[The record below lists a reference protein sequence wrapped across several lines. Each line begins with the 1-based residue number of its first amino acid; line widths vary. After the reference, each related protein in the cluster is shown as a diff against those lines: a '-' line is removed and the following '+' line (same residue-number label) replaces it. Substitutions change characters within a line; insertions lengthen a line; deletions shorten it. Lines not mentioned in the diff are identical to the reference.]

1 MDYCIKNHKNIY
13 IRLNDFGAP
22 VTCVEGVKGLFEHSK
37 AKNILD
43 CLPKTLKRMNFH
55 VEAIPEIKPKTECNC
70 KQVLEGKI
78 IQGTGYVP
86 SENITRWV
94 EKFGVCSDILE
105 ESKQRA
111 KYLLEELG
119 KSDKELTD
127 LLHIIELENPK
138 DMFRGWKIYVD
149 IRENRKKRRDIKDEL
164 LVIENILKEIDP
176 SCLQRERVQKA
187 IDGLY
192 DRKYKFRIIEEDED
206 ANM

>member
-43 CLPKTLKRMNFH
+43 CLPKTLKRMNFR
-55 VEAIPEIKPKTECNC
+55 VEAIPEIKPRIEETCKCDKADKTITTNN
-70 KQVLEGKI
+70 
-78 IQGTGYVP
+78 YVP

-94 EKFGVCSDILE
+94 EKFGVCSDVLTE
-105 ESKQRA
+105 AKQRA
-111 KYLLEELG
+111 EYLVEEVN
-119 KSDKELTD
+119 KCDKELTD
-127 LLHIIELENPK
+127 FLHIIELENPK
-138 DMFRGWKIYVD
+138 DMFRGWKLYVD
-149 IRENRKKRRDIKDEL
+149 IRENRKRRRDIKDEL
-164 LVIENILKEIDP
+164 LVVDNILREIEP

-192 DRKYKFRIIEEDED
+192 NRKYKFRVVEEDED